1 MQILLLP
8 LDDDVGRL
16 RRGGLICG
24 IKREPSHATPASL
37 RAHFDHMKDRQPSPT
52 RTSPINDTLS
62 VQHAHIL
69 IAHASHKTASDGTHL
84 DESGLL
90 RIAFERLLGL
100 WYIHFEREYFVA
112 GIIWSSRRRCCRRRQ
127 LHISTDCVSK
137 QRGSDVF
144 DSWSAGLGDFQ

>member
-1 MQILLLP
+1 MMS
-8 LDDDVGRL
+8 VVYAERS
-16 RRGGLICG
+16 LIFG
-24 IKREPSHATPASL
+24 IKREPSHATLAQ
-37 RAHFDHMKDRQPSPT
+37 RAHFDHMKDRQLSPT
-52 RTSPINDTLS
+52 RSSLIDDTLS

-69 IAHASHKTASDGTHL
+69 IAHASHKTAIDGTHL

-100 WYIHFEREYFVA
+100 WYIHFEREHFEREHFVA
-112 GIIWSSRRRCCRRRQ
+112 GIVWSSRRQCCRRRQ

-137 QRGSDVF
+137 HRGSDVF